1 MLYLIIAAVVIW
13 LIFKI
18 GSEKKTYEKE
28 INAYKRNYERE
39 FEKEITENNINTPLD
54 LYMLGLKCYEGYYKD
69 ETFIKDY
76 QKAAYMWEKAATQG
90 LAEAQY
96 GLGIMYETG
105 NGVKKS
111 NVEALNW
118 YKKAAEQG
126 DTEAQKRAD
135 ALSQEQNAHS
145 PEDLYNLGKK
155 YYDEHGVEQINAN
168 AFPLLL
174 KAANQGHADA
184 QFLIGKMCYYGK
196 GVKQDLKIAEE
207 WLRLAANQGHANAK
221 LLLDKLCIPSTNKD
235 NMNENTSHNNAWG
248 KNYYDKALAYE
259 YGIGVSADKSL
270 ALSMYETAVKAGYQP
285 AKEKLEKL
293 RNERIFEEAAPEE
306 NISISNKTTAIQQ
319 QGNVTNNTVN
329 NNPRSHYIKAQNSK
343 LLFDQAV
350 ELKRKGQYAA
360 ALTLYKSAYESYPDD
375 PDVQSTMYAMA
386 KIYLLTGDYEKA
398 CTLFQDGLTMK
409 LAQTD
414 ERTGRFYQKNVMSEF
429 SGGLSESDPDY
440 QWFHKLTAD
449 YSIFIGLSHYLLEND
464 GYELLSRYRYDFNN
478 HMQSVAGKSAPQPSA
493 DYLRTCY
500 DYGWSRVIA
509 IASESYNRCFDK
521 IDFGHVQKRKQEF
534 LDILETI

>member
-1 MLYLIIAAVVIW
+1 MSFFGKLFSSSFSNNSNRKSNNYDLDPRLSKIYELGGKADKGDIEAQYILGTCFLNGNGVSKNYKIAIDW
-13 LIFKI
+13 FTK
-18 GSEKKTYEKE
+18 
-28 INAYKRNYERE
+28 AYKH
-39 FEKEITENNINTPLD
+39 
-54 LYMLGLKCYEGYYKD
+54 GHA
-69 ETFIKDY
+69 
-76 QKAAYMWEKAATQG
+76 KAAYQIGLMYLTGQAGYKDGQKAVEFFYIAYQMGLPEAKNALVKMQNEGRDVEYIIRQYEQRTEKENKSSYNNT
-90 LAEAQY
+90 
-96 GLGIMYETG
+96 LGNEYST
-105 NGVKKS
+105 
-111 NVEALNW
+111 
-118 YKKAAEQG
+118 EQ
-126 DTEAQKRAD
+126 
-135 ALSQEQNAHS
+135 
-145 PEDLYNLGKK
+145 
-155 YYDEHGVEQINAN
+155 
-168 AFPLLL
+168 
-174 KAANQGHADA
+174 
-184 QFLIGKMCYYGK
+184 
-196 GVKQDLKIAEE
+196 
-207 WLRLAANQGHANAK
+207 
-221 LLLDKLCIPSTNKD
+221 
-235 NMNENTSHNNAWG
+235 HN
-248 KNYYDKALAYE
+248 
-259 YGIGVSADKSL
+259 SS
-270 ALSMYETAVKAGYQP
+270 TAVGNNQQNVA
-285 AKEKLEKL
+285 
-293 RNERIFEEAAPEE
+293 NT
-306 NISISNKTTAIQQ
+306 SISN
-319 QGNVTNNTVN
+319 GLD
-329 NNPRSHYIKAQNSK
+329 SHYIKAQNSK

-360 ALTLYKSAYESYPDD
+360 ALMLYKQAYNTFPDD